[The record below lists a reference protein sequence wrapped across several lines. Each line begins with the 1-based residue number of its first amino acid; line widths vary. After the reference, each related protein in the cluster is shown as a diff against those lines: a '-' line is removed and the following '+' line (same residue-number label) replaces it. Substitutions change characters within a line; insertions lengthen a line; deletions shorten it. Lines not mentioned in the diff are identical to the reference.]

1 MLGIKHL
8 FKAMHA
14 SLTRVDTKRIYLFS
28 LVIGA
33 VTGVGAVAFY
43 WCFTA
48 AVHLTYEVIARI
60 PVTHPGDGEPLI
72 GGWTAE
78 MIGEPRRWVFLIMPA
93 IGGLFAGW
101 IVHRFAPEAAGTG
114 TEGFIDAFHNRGGVV
129 RSRVALVKSIALK
142 KLGTPED
149 IAFGVLYFAS
159 DLARW
164 VTGQVLSIDGEASIN
179 LNKLSLPSFIPP
191 VSRYLK
197 GLDYNLDYY
206 I

>member
-1 MLGIKHL
+1 VHAGSNTVPIILHRCLADAHDSIETGAAAGFRFKDTGHRTPQGIPVGPLLYTAPRMLGIKHL
-8 FKAMHA
+8 LKAMHA

-60 PVTHPGDGEPLI
+60 PVTHPGGGEPLI

-114 TEGFIDAFHNRGGVV
+114 TEGFIDAFHNKAGSCGAGS
-129 RSRVALVKSIALK
+129 RS
-142 KLGTPED
+142 
-149 IAFGVLYFAS
+149 
-159 DLARW
+159 
-164 VTGQVLSIDGEASIN
+164 
-179 LNKLSLPSFIPP
+179 
-191 VSRYLK
+191 
-197 GLDYNLDYY
+197 
-206 I
+206 